1 MHLHEAQYV
10 TLQDII
16 LDIQVKSNSPK
27 KENLGRLP
35 DWKKKKKSNK
45 KEMEVHIDTSPS
57 IFQNRRKYATVY
69 SVSHV

>member
-35 DWKKKKKSNK
+35 DWKKKKIK
-45 KEMEVHIDTSPS
+45 
-57 IFQNRRKYATVY
+57 
-69 SVSHV
+69 